1 MDIRSF
7 LQDFVKP
14 QALRLGGE
22 SAVQEV
28 SGGGTDI
35 PSTAKLYIPD
45 LEDILND
52 IFYILQ
58 NEPISATD
66 SVFGSFSAARVFD
79 ATPFDV
85 AVPFYNKGIYEELD
99 FQNDNSDYMRN
110 LGYSGVTNFSAFE
123 GPTATPNYAGGNY
136 YFQAVFE
143 DNTYATI
150 SNTGECEVSVN
161 SDVIIRYSF
170 DGTDNT
176 NVETQLWFQGLVAQN
191 VAISF
196 NVIVDTS
203 APGAPPSGTYS
214 LQVVGSAN

>member
-45 LEDILND
+45 FESILND
-52 IFYILQ
+52 IIYILQ

-66 SVFGSFSAARVFD
+66 SVFGSFSAARVID
-79 ATPFDV
+79 LTPFDV
-85 AVPFYNKGIYEELD
+85 AVPFYNKGIYEENDYED
-99 FQNDNSDYMRN
+99 FGSDIRN
-110 LGYSGVTNFSAFE
+110 IGYSGVTNAGAFD
-123 GPTATPNYAGGNY
+123 GPTASPDYTGANY
-136 YFQAVFE
+136 YFIAEFE

-150 SNTGECEVSVN
+150 SNACEISVN
-161 SDVIIRYSF
+161 GDTQVSYYF
-170 DGTDNT
+170 DGSDNT
-176 NVETQLWFQGLVAQN
+176 NVETQLWFQGLVANN

-203 APGAPPSGTYS
+203 VSPASGTYS